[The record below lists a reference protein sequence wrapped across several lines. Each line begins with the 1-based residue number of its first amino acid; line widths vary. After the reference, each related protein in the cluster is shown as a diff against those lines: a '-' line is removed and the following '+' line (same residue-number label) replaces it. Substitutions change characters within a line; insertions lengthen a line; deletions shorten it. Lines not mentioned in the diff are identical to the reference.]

1 MRASADSYGGINSNR
16 VYLNPK
22 SEENANGV
30 TMPGGGGSQQSGGNG
45 GSSSTGSET
54 DGQAEVVAK
63 PEISGR
69 TPFTDSTTVTIEGPE
84 GASLYYSMDG
94 STPTSESTMYTE
106 AFELTDTATVKAIA
120 VIGETSSEV
129 ASKTFTKNA

>member
-1 MRASADSYGGINSNR
+1 MGGLS
-16 VYLNPK
+16 
-22 SEENANGV
+22 G
-30 TMPGGGGSQQSGGNG
+30 SGGNGGNGGG
-45 GSSSTGSET
+45 GSSSTGQSEQH
-54 DGQAEVVAK
+54 GQAEVVAK

-129 ASKTFTKNA
+129 ASKTFTKNS